1 MTLNEFN
8 QNLQSYFD
16 NGLQYSER
24 AIRDMKKAHID
35 EAALKKLLLE
45 NVNEIIGD
53 ENGFILH
60 IKRASKIYAKTEQGT
75 LFINS
80 IVYNPAFAF

>member
-35 EAALKKLLLE
+35 EDALK
-45 NVNEIIGD
+45 N
-53 ENGFILH
+53 
-60 IKRASKIYAKTEQGT
+60 Y
-75 LFINS
+75 
-80 IVYNPAFAF
+80 Y